1 MDESDTGPDV
11 EPPPPVQ
18 IQIAKDVMERCI
30 HLLSDKN
37 LTIRLKVSV
46 QPSPR
51 VCTAAGP
58 RVALAARDG
67 MDEQEAALIS
77 RSMCCGQGKAS
88 GRIYLWD
95 DSLMAFYISSDAK
108 REPSPLCGT
117 KKTKFW
123 TPVDSP
129 RERRPYALERIS
141 FSKVTSCGR
150 GVLFFLR
157 GGGF

>member
-1 MDESDTGPDV
+1 MLFFPEEQSEPPKVDECDTGPDV
-11 EPPPPVQ
+11 EPPPPVH

-77 RSMCCGQGKAS
+77 RSMCCGQEKAS

-95 DSLMAFYISSDAK
+95 VSLTAFCISSDAK

-117 KKTKFW
+117 KKTQ
-123 TPVDSP
+123 
-129 RERRPYALERIS
+129 S
-141 FSKVTSCGR
+141 FGHPLTLQGQEGPMLWKGYH
-150 GVLFFLR
+150 FLK
-157 GGGF
+157 